1 MSETPRIAVRL
12 SASQRQDLDALHE
25 IHKLVTGDETLTKS
39 HTIRGIFSMTLK
51 YLNNPDPNKKTPLD
65 VWVDF
70 LREEESLK
78 QEQALE
84 A

>member
-1 MSETPRIAVRL
+1 MSESPQIAVRL
-12 SASQRQDLDALHE
+12 SAAQRQDLDALHE

-51 YLNNPDPNKKTPLD
+51 YLNNPDPDKKTPLD
-65 VWVDF
+65 VWVEF
-70 LREEESLK
+70 LREESLK
-78 QEQALE
+78 QEQAVE

>member
-1 MSETPRIAVRL
+1 MSENPQIAVRL
-12 SASQRQDLDALHE
+12 SPTQQKDLNALHE

-51 YLNNPDPNKKTPLD
+51 YLNNPDPDKKTPLD
-65 VWVDF
+65 VWVEF
-70 LREEESLK
+70 LREESLK

>member
-1 MSETPRIAVRL
+1 MSENPQIAVRL
-12 SASQRQDLDALHE
+12 SAAQRQDLDALHA

-51 YLNNPDPNKKTPLD
+51 YLNNPDPDKKTPLD
-65 VWVDF
+65 VWVEF
-70 LREEESLK
+70 LREESLK

>member
-1 MSETPRIAVRL
+1 MSENSQIAVRL
-12 SASQRQDLDALHE
+12 SPTQRQDLDTLHE

-51 YLNNPDPNKKTPLD
+51 YLNNPDPDKKTPLD
-65 VWVDF
+65 VWVEF
-70 LREEESLK
+70 LREESLK

-84 A
+84 T

>member
-1 MSETPRIAVRL
+1 MSENPQIAVRL
-12 SASQRQDLDALHE
+12 SPTQRKDLDALHE
-25 IHKLVTGDETLTKS
+25 IHKLITGDETLTKS

-51 YLNNPDPNKKTPLD
+51 YLNNPDPDKKTPLD
-65 VWVDF
+65 VWVEF
-70 LREEESLK
+70 LREESLK

>member
-1 MSETPRIAVRL
+1 MSENSQIAVRL
-12 SASQRQDLDALHE
+12 SPTQRQDLDTLHE

-51 YLNNPDPNKKTPLD
+51 YLNNPDPDKKTPLD
-65 VWVDF
+65 VWVEF
-70 LREEESLK
+70 LREETLK

>member
-1 MSETPRIAVRL
+1 MSENPQIAVRL
-12 SASQRQDLDALHE
+12 SPTQRRDLDALHE
-25 IHKLVTGDETLTKS
+25 IHKLVTGDETLTQS

-51 YLNNPDPNKKTPLD
+51 YLNNPDPDKKTPLD
-65 VWVDF
+65 VWVEF
-70 LREEESLK
+70 LREESLK

>member
-1 MSETPRIAVRL
+1 MSESPQIAVRL
-12 SASQRQDLDALHE
+12 SAAQRQDLDALHE

-51 YLNNPDPNKKTPLD
+51 YLNNPDPDKKTPLD
-65 VWVDF
+65 VWVEF
-70 LREEESLK
+70 LREESLK

>member
-1 MSETPRIAVRL
+1 MSENPQIAVRL
-12 SASQRQDLDALHE
+12 SPTQRQDLDALHE

-65 VWVDF
+65 VWVEF
-70 LREEESLK
+70 LREESLK

>member
-1 MSETPRIAVRL
+1 MSENPQIAVRL
-12 SASQRQDLDALHE
+12 SAAQRQDLDTLHE

-51 YLNNPDPNKKTPLD
+51 YLNNPDPDKKTPLD
-65 VWVDF
+65 VWVEF
-70 LREEESLK
+70 LREESLK
-78 QEQALE
+78 QEQELE